1 MWKIS
6 YLDLASDGIFLKGG
20 FNSDKDAIEWAEEQ
34 ENSKKIIALKL
45 LVWSEYIQCYRE
57 VLDFTK

>member
-20 FNSDKDAIEWAEEQ
+20 FSSDKDAIEWAEEQ
-34 ENSKKIIALKL
+34 ENSKKIIALN
-45 LVWSEYIQCYRE
+45 
-57 VLDFTK
+57 F